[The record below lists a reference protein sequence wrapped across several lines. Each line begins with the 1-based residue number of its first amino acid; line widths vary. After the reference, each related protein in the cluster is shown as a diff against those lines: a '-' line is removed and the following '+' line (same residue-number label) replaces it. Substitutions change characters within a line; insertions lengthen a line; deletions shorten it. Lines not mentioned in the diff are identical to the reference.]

1 MFCTMS
7 PSHPQNIL
15 KALKFFKK
23 QSLQIHIAHVQ
34 INCCHANKISTSV
47 KRITKHSDYKYWIGS
62 TNIDLAIFPNSVTTF
77 TLLKNAKMS
86 AKIKVKNSLKIDI
99 SLSFYIE
106 KKFNGISS
114 HFRTYLANK
123 IMSWKLSYLFFWL
136 DLEWF

>member
-1 MFCTMS
+1 MFYKMS

-23 QSLQIHIAHVQ
+23 QSLQIHIEHVQ

-77 TLLKNAKMS
+77 TLLKDAKMS
-86 AKIKVKNSLKIDI
+86 AKIKVDVFIIVVVFLIGKNNSMVFILSI
-99 SLSFYIE
+99 SGHIWPKY
-106 KKFNGISS
+106 
-114 HFRTYLANK
+114 
-123 IMSWKLSYLFFWL
+123 
-136 DLEWF
+136 